1 MFLVM
6 YLCGQLFWVAGL
18 CLPQLAVV
26 VVVVVV
32 CFDLV
37 VVHVEWVVEQ
47 YFVLVV
53 VHVELVVV
61 QYFAHACLLVSEV
74 AAVDDARCE
83 VEMAYV
89 VRVFVAEAELHMLV
103 VHVFVVVVHVTAA

>member
-32 CFDLV
+32 CFD
-37 VVHVEWVVEQ
+37 
-47 YFVLVV
+47 LVV

-103 VHVFVVVVHVTAA
+103 VHVFVVAVHVTAA